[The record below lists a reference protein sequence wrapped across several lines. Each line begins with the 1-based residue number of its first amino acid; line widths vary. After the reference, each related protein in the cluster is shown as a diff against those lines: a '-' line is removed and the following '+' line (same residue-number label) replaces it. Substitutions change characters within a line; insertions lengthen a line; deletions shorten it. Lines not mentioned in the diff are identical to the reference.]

1 MEFTK
6 DKLKVKVFDTRE
18 KMGQVAAEDVAVC
31 IKALLAKKEHINMIF
46 AAAPSQNDF

>member
-18 KMGQVAAEDVAVC
+18 KMGQVAGEDVAAC
-31 IKALLAKKEHINMIF
+31 IKA
-46 AAAPSQNDF
+46 

>member
-18 KMGQVAAEDVAVC
+18 KMGQVAGED
-31 IKALLAKKEHINMIF
+31 ALTDLF
-46 AAAPSQNDF
+46 VLW